1 MGRPRSTGDRF
12 ALREH
17 VANQEIQERSQER
30 LKQQQRRVARLK
42 QQQLWDNAVNELAMY
57 GFQDREA
64 VDTALQRFGPGDLKS
79 CVRFLMENER
89 SQKLK
94 RQQKRFAD
102 RSPSPSPSL
111 SPSDV
116 ASGSV
121 DSDGHES
128 GDLESSSSSSDSHAS
143 SNSTSEASSFASS
156 FASEDDEE
164 TSCNT
169 CGYNCDGKCDAP
181 SMSFDADDNG
191 PEEEANQFSAHVVT
205 CLAEIEKIRSEAQ
218 HEEAQVD
225 PQILVA
231 QPRQCRM
238 LNGVPFDLLSHEENL
253 LKLLIKLDNVN
264 LMDACDEERSVVRSV
279 RKGVVKTI
287 QNRIDKIDACR
298 RWWFNVDKTILVPA

>member
-1 MGRPRSTGDRF
+1 
-12 ALREH
+12 
-17 VANQEIQERSQER
+17 
-30 LKQQQRRVARLK
+30 
-42 QQQLWDNAVNELAMY
+42 MY

-64 VDTALQRFGPGDLKS
+64 VDTALKRFGPGDLKS
-79 CVRFLMENER
+79 CVRFLMDNER
-89 SQKLK
+89 SQELK
-94 RQQKRFAD
+94 RQQKRFAH
-102 RSPSPSPSL
+102 RPPSPSPSA
-111 SPSDV
+111 SDV

-121 DSDGHES
+121 DSDSHES
-128 GDLESSSSSSDSHAS
+128 GNLESSSSISYARAS
-143 SNSTSEASSFASS
+143 SNSTSEVSS

-164 TSCNT
+164 TSCYT

-181 SMSFDADDNG
+181 SVSFDA
-191 PEEEANQFSAHVVT
+191 EEEANQFSAHVAT

-264 LMDACDEERSVVRSV
+264 LIDACDEERSVVRSV
-279 RKGVVKTI
+279 RKGVVNTI
-287 QNRIDKIDACR
+287 QNRIDQIDACR